1 MNIYQLN
8 FLQGLFFP
16 HNSLI
21 VFLMGMKVVA
31 AAICI
36 LPLAGCA
43 LGIGMVFCGML
54 YGVSRNPMSYD
65 TVFGLSLLGLA
76 MIELF
81 GFICIFGAAAIA
93 MS

>member
-1 MNIYQLN
+1 
-8 FLQGLFFP
+8 
-16 HNSLI
+16 
-21 VFLMGMKVVA
+21 MGMKVLA
-31 AAICI
+31 ASICI

-43 LGIGMVFCGML
+43 LGIGTVFCGML

-81 GFICIFGAAAIA
+81 GFICIFCAGSILL
-93 MS
+93 S